1 MDGGASCPRRRSGI
15 GAPAIKRPRVRGKGS
30 GIALNK
36 PKPRQAGQR
45 FARARLRHR
54 LAHARGRI
62 DGWFPDREFIMRSQG
77 QVRFL
82 RISAR
87 TQKRAAMGA
96 AVLVLAY
103 VGSIA
108 TLAVIRWRDS
118 YDIDALLTRQARVE
132 KAENRVSAYRKN
144 LDGVA
149 SDLQRRQD
157 FIEKVTQAHLGKLPR
172 DAKRDE
178 TVTNS
183 SGEARRTIDKVS
195 AAVPEAGNL
204 ARAEARQIA
213 FVESLTRY
221 ADRRAATDAAT
232 MRKLGINPQ
241 MLLSARDDGEAMG
254 GPLFALSTN
263 ADGSIDPRFARL
275 GASLARMSAL
285 DQARSRMPQVLPA
298 SVDSISSG
306 FGYRSDPFT
315 RHGSFHPGL
324 DFRGPLGAPIYAAAR
339 GVVSFVG
346 QRSGYGNCVEV
357 THGSGLVTRY
367 AHMSAFRSHV
377 GQQVVAGQ
385 TIGAIG
391 STGRSTGPH
400 LHFEVRINNRPTNP
414 RPFLEAR
421 SHVSSKIVRQSAGP
435 APATGPAEDSGPDK
449 GSD

>member
-1 MDGGASCPRRRSGI
+1 
-15 GAPAIKRPRVRGKGS
+15 
-30 GIALNK
+30 
-36 PKPRQAGQR
+36 
-45 FARARLRHR
+45 
-54 LAHARGRI
+54 
-62 DGWFPDREFIMRSQG
+62 
-77 QVRFL
+77 VRFL

-87 TQKRAAMGA
+87 TQKRAAMGV
-96 AVLVLAY
+96 AVLALTY

-108 TLAVIRWRDS
+108 ALAVIRWRES
-118 YDIDALLTRQARVE
+118 YDVDALLTRQARVE
-132 KAENRVSAYRKN
+132 KAESRVSAYRKN

-157 FIEKVTQAHLGKLPR
+157 FIEKVTQAHLGTLPK
-172 DAKRDE
+172 DAKSGE

-183 SGEARRTIDKVS
+183 GAEAARTIDKVS

-204 ARAEARQIA
+204 ARAEARQLT
-213 FVESLTRY
+213 FVERLTRY

-232 MRKLGINPQ
+232 MRRLGVNPRM
-241 MLLSARDDGEAMG
+241 MLAALDRGDATG

-275 GASLARMSAL
+275 GASLSRMGAL
-285 DQARSRMPQVLPA
+285 DQALSRMPQVLPA

-377 GQQVVAGQ
+377 GQQVIAGQ

-421 SHVSSKIVRQSAGP
+421 THVSPKIVSQSAGP
-435 APATGPAEDSGPDK
+435 SPIAGPAQDTGPDK
-449 GSD
+449 GSH

>member
-1 MDGGASCPRRRSGI
+1 
-15 GAPAIKRPRVRGKGS
+15 
-30 GIALNK
+30 LNK

-45 FARARLRHR
+45 FARLRRR
-54 LAHARGRI
+54 LADARARI
-62 DGWFPDREFIMRSQG
+62 ERWFPDREFIMRSQG

-82 RISAR
+82 RVSAR
-87 TQKRAAMGA
+87 TQKRAATGV
-96 AVLVLAY
+96 AVLALAY
-103 VGSIA
+103 VGSIV
-108 TLAVIRWRDS
+108 TLAVIRWRES

-132 KAENRVSAYRKN
+132 KAESRVSAYRRN

-157 FIEKVTQAHLGKLPR
+157 FIEKVTQAHLGRLPR
-172 DAKRDE
+172 DAKSDE

-195 AAVPEAGNL
+195 AAVPEAGAL
-204 ARAEARQIA
+204 ARAEARQLA

-232 MRKLGINPQ
+232 MRKLGVNPQ
-241 MLLSARDDGEAMG
+241 MMLAARDDGEAMG

-298 SVDSISSG
+298 SMDSISSG
-306 FGYRSDPFT
+306 FGYRTDPFT

-324 DFRGPLGAPIYAAAR
+324 DFRGPAGAPIYAAAR
-339 GVVSFVG
+339 GVVTFVG

-357 THGSGLVTRY
+357 THGTGLVTRY
-367 AHMSAFRSHV
+367 AHMSAFHSHI
-377 GQQVVAGQ
+377 GQQVSPGQ

-400 LHFEVRINNRPTNP
+400 LHFEVRINGRPTNP

-421 SHVSSKIVRQSAGP
+421 SHVSPKIVSQSAGP
-435 APATGPAEDSGPDK
+435 ATTAGAAEDSGPDK

>member
-1 MDGGASCPRRRSGI
+1 
-15 GAPAIKRPRVRGKGS
+15 
-30 GIALNK
+30 
-36 PKPRQAGQR
+36 
-45 FARARLRHR
+45 
-54 LAHARGRI
+54 
-62 DGWFPDREFIMRSQG
+62 MRSQG

-241 MLLSARDDGEAMG
+241 MLLAARDDGEAMG
-254 GPLFALSTN
+254 GPLFALSTS

-367 AHMSAFRSHV
+367 AHMSAFRRDRKS
-377 GQQVVAGQ
+377 VV
-385 TIGAIG
+385 
-391 STGRSTGPH
+391 
-400 LHFEVRINNRPTNP
+400 
-414 RPFLEAR
+414 
-421 SHVSSKIVRQSAGP
+421 
-435 APATGPAEDSGPDK
+435 
-449 GSD
+449 

>member
-1 MDGGASCPRRRSGI
+1 
-15 GAPAIKRPRVRGKGS
+15 
-30 GIALNK
+30 LNK

-45 FARARLRHR
+45 FARLRQR
-54 LAHARGRI
+54 LADARVRI
-62 DGWFPDREFIMRSQG
+62 ERCFPDREFIMRSQG

-82 RISAR
+82 RVSAR
-87 TQKRAAMGA
+87 TQKRAATGV
-96 AVLVLAY
+96 AVLALAY
-103 VGSIA
+103 VGSIV
-108 TLAVIRWRDS
+108 TLAVIRWRES

-157 FIEKVTQAHLGKLPR
+157 FIEKVTQAHLGRLPR

-195 AAVPEAGNL
+195 AAVPEAGAL
-204 ARAEARQIA
+204 ARAEARQLA

-221 ADRRAATDAAT
+221 ADRRAAADAAT
-232 MRKLGINPQ
+232 MRKLGVNPQ
-241 MLLSARDDGEAMG
+241 MMLAAWDDREAMG

-285 DQARSRMPQVLPA
+285 DQARSRMPHVLPA
-298 SVDSISSG
+298 SMDSISSG
-306 FGYRSDPFT
+306 FGYRADPFT

-324 DFRGPLGAPIYAAAR
+324 DFRGPAGAPIYAAAR

-357 THGSGLVTRY
+357 THGTGLVTRY
-367 AHMSAFRSHV
+367 AHMSAFNSRV
-377 GQQVVAGQ
+377 GQQVSPGQ

-400 LHFEVRINNRPTNP
+400 LHFEVRINGRPTNP

-421 SHVSSKIVRQSAGP
+421 SHVSPKIVSQSAGP
-435 APATGPAEDSGPDK
+435 AKTAGAAEDTGPDK